1 LSFNGV
7 VVSDC
12 AFNRD
17 AFISDDFLIFNNFS
31 FKGNLIDLL
40 DLLIFHIFLFEGD
53 IFNSAFNWD
62 FLSYGFQCLTSLDLV
77 TLADLSTQVLPLVS
91 VASGSVASSGIDGSI
106 VDLLGGVVSGISCVD
121 VAGGGTDDGSIIG
134 GG

>member
-31 FKGNLIDLL
+31 FNRNLIDLL
-40 DLLIFHIFLFEGD
+40 DLFIFHIFLFEGD
-53 IFNSAFNWD
+53 IFNSAFNGD
-62 FLSYGFQCLTSLDLV
+62 FLSYSFQGLSSLHLV
-77 TLADLSTQVLPLVS
+77 TLADLSANVLSLVS
-91 VASGSVASSGIDGSI
+91 IASGSVASSSIDGSI

-121 VAGGGTDDGSIIG
+121 VAGGATDDGSIVG
-134 GG
+134 GA